1 MMMNNKE
8 LELELE
14 KKCVHF
20 ARENGYVSMKIEKN
34 GHKGVPD
41 RLFIGK
47 NRIYFIEFKKSGGG
61 VVSKQQVF
69 WNNLL
74 KSNKIESYF
83 CDNFDEFKAILNH

>member
-34 GHKGVPD
+34 GHKGIPD